1 MKKKRKKLFIIIP
14 VAVAAIVL
22 IVVGFI
28 VIRKVSIRAY
38 VQSVSDLDQSDYG
51 SDISYQGEVYESAQQ
66 QIYADPDKSVAEV
79 YVKEGD
85 SVKKGDRLF
94 KYDTTLLELDVQEKE
109 LSLKICQTALES
121 EQNKLEKYKEI
132 VPVVPTQPVTETE
145 ETGQTGQTQSPTSVT
160 ETAAPVEIETDETQQ
175 AETTYTPD
183 EKNDMVADQEVA
195 VKKAKNN
202 VDSAQEDLDEA
213 KKALEGA
220 EVTANLSGTVKN
232 IKSTDDT
239 NDGQPFCTIQ
249 GDSGVTIKG
258 AIGEFDIKNLKEG
271 DKLTV
276 SSYMSDTTTD
286 AEIIT
291 ISDYPLDSGSNS
303 GGGNPNSS
311 FYEFTAFMEQSD
323 GFQVG
328 EYVNITKYVEQS
340 DDTVILPKKY
350 VMSDSKGPYVF
361 KDKDG
366 TLVRQDVKTEKASSS
381 DAIKITDGLNKDDL
395 IAFPYLKNV
404 RIGMLTTTENSV
416 NIFGG

>member
-1 MKKKRKKLFIIIP
+1 MKKKHKKLFIIIP
-14 VAVAAIVL
+14 VAVVAAVL
-22 IVVGFI
+22 IVVGII

-38 VQSVSDLDQSDYG
+38 VQSVSDLDQSGYG
-51 SDISYQGEVYESAQQ
+51 SDISYEGMVYESAQQ
-66 QIYADPDKSVAEV
+66 QIYADAEKSVAEV

-85 SVKKGDRLF
+85 KVKKGDKIFR
-94 KYDTTLLELDVQEKE
+94 YDTTLLELDVQEKE

-121 EQNKLEKYKEI
+121 EQIKLEKYKEI
-132 VPVVPTQPVTETE
+132 VPVEPTQPVTETE
-145 ETGQTGQTQSPTSVT
+145 QTGQTQSPTSVT
-160 ETAAPVEIETDETQQ
+160 ETSAPVETEAEETQQ
-175 AETTYTPD
+175 VETTYTPD
-183 EKNDMVADQEVA
+183 QKTDMVADQEVV
-195 VKKAKNN
+195 VKKAQTS

-220 EVTANLSGTVKN
+220 EVTANLAGTVKS
-232 IKSTDDT
+232 IKSNNDT

-258 AIGEFDIKNLKEG
+258 SIGEFDIKNLKEG

-291 ISDYPLDSGSNS
+291 ISDYPLDSGNYS
-303 GGGNPNSS
+303 GSGNPNSS

-340 DDTVILPKKY
+340 DDTVIIPKMY
-350 VMSDSKGPYVF
+350 VMTDSKGAYVL

-366 TLVRQDVKTEKASSS
+366 ALARQDVKTEKASSS
-381 DAIKITDGLNKDDL
+381 DAIKITEGLTKDDL

-404 RIGMLTTTENSV
+404 KIGMLTTTENSV